1 MVYLDNAATTVC
13 KFPASTY
20 DDIWGNANT
29 PYKFGLNARQAAD
42 DCREKVKECLDA
54 KGGKVIFCSNASEAA
69 KILCDRLHT
78 KGFCTFCG
86 PYEHDSVYYNVDVH
100 SYYTEELYD
109 NKYDKNDAI
118 FQQWVNPV
126 TGMAFNIPSIRQAL
140 GNDCFLCMDAT
151 AGIGKIELEQE
162 IADSIDAMWFS
173 GHKFHGPKTGGILW
187 ISDRLSKALYLSD
200 DSRNEYGL
208 KHGTL
213 DVPNFIATTCALE
226 YAINTQQDN
235 FERWGEL
242 EDRLVDSEVV
252 SIDIDFTDNF
262 GQYCS
267 YFSTATGIYYV
278 GCNADALVQYLSSKG
293 IYVGLA
299 HSACS
304 ADADYR
310 VTRGLGISDKYAE
323 RCIRVS
329 FSEDNTLEDIDALV
343 DGIKE
348 FKEKFV

>member
-1 MVYLDNAATTVC
+1 MIYLDNAATTVC
-13 KFPASTY
+13 KFPASSY

-42 DCREKVKECLDA
+42 ECRERVKKCLGV

-69 KILCDRLHT
+69 KILCDRFYTHSLNNCMT
-78 KGFCTFCG
+78 VCG
-86 PYEHDSVYYNVDVH
+86 PYEHDSVYDFVDLHGYQFVH
-100 SYYTEELYD
+100 H
-109 NKYDKNDAI
+109 NDCTAI

-126 TGMAFNIPSIRQAL
+126 TGTIFDIHSIRQAL

-151 AGIGKIELEQE
+151 AGIGKCVLTQ
-162 IADSIDAMWFS
+162 SIVSSVDAIWFS

-187 ISDRLSKALYLSD
+187 VSDRLSKALYLSD

-213 DVPNFIATTCALE
+213 DTPSFIATTYALE
-226 YAINTQQDN
+226 YTFSNSIENI
-235 FERWGEL
+235 WHYVEL
-242 EDRLVDSEVV
+242 NDYLSNRAGNRVTSSKQYANYQLDATVL
-252 SIDIDFTDNF
+252 IDT
-262 GQYCS
+262 
-267 YFSTATGIYYV
+267 
-278 GCNADALVQYLSSKG
+278 GCNADVLVQYLSSKG

-310 VTRGLGISDKYAE
+310 VTQAFGISKETAE

-329 FSEDNTLEDIDALV
+329 FSEDNTFNDIDALV

>member
-20 DDIWGNANT
+20 DDIWGNANA

-42 DCREKVKECLDA
+42 EYRERVKKCLGV

-69 KILCDRLHT
+69 KILCDRLQAYGIAT
-78 KGFCTFCG
+78 ACG
-86 PYEHDSVYYNVDVH
+86 PYEHDSVYDLVDIDGYQFVH
-100 SYYTEELYD
+100 YSDFT
-109 NKYDKNDAI
+109 AI

-126 TGMAFNIPSIRQAL
+126 TGLIFDIPGIRKSI

-151 AGIGKIELEQE
+151 AGIGKRILTQ
-162 IADSIDAMWFS
+162 SIVSSVDAIWFS
-173 GHKFHGPKTGGILW
+173 GHKFNGPKTGGILW
-187 ISDRLSKALYLSD
+187 VSDRLGKALYLSD

-213 DVPNFIATTCALE
+213 DVPSFIATTYALE
-226 YAINTQQDN
+226 YTINNDIEN
-235 FERWGEL
+235 IWHHAEL
-242 EDRLVDSEVV
+242 NDYLSNRAGDRVVGYQPYANDHLNATLLVD
-252 SIDIDFTDNF
+252 T
-262 GQYCS
+262 
-267 YFSTATGIYYV
+267 

-310 VTRGLGISDKYAE
+310 VTQAFGISKEIAE

-329 FSEDNTLEDIDALV
+329 FSEDNTFEDIDALV

>member
-13 KFPASTY
+13 KFPASAY
-20 DDIWGNANT
+20 DDIWGNANV

-42 DCREKVKECLDA
+42 ECRGRVKKCLNV

-69 KILCDRLHT
+69 KILCDRLQGYGIAT
-78 KGFCTFCG
+78 ACG
-86 PYEHDSVYYNVDVH
+86 PYEHDSVYDLVDMDGYQFVH
-100 SYYTEELYD
+100 YGDGT
-109 NKYDKNDAI
+109 AI

-126 TGMAFNIPSIRQAL
+126 TGLVFDIPAIRQAL
-140 GNDCFLCMDAT
+140 GNNCFLCMDAT
-151 AGIGKIELEQE
+151 AGIGKRILTQ
-162 IADSIDAMWFS
+162 SIISSVDAIWFS
-173 GHKFHGPKTGGILW
+173 GHKFNGPKTGGILW
-187 ISDRLSKALYLSD
+187 VSDRLSKALYLSD

-213 DVPNFIATTCALE
+213 DVPSFIATTYALE
-226 YAINTQQDN
+226 YTFSNSIDNIWHYAEINDYLLN
-235 FERWGEL
+235 RAGN
-242 EDRLVDSEVV
+242 RVV
-252 SIDIDFTDNF
+252 SFKQYADDQLNATVLIDT
-262 GQYCS
+262 
-267 YFSTATGIYYV
+267 
-278 GCNADALVQYLSSKG
+278 GCNADVLVQYLSSKG

-310 VTRGLGISDKYAE
+310 VTQAFGISKETAE

-329 FSEDNTLEDIDALV
+329 FSEDNTFNDIDALIN
-343 DGIKE
+343 GIKE

>member
-13 KFPASTY
+13 KFPASAY

-29 PYKFGLNARQAAD
+29 PYKFGLNAKQVAD
-42 DCREKVKECLDA
+42 ECRERVKKCLDV
-54 KGGKVIFCSNASEAA
+54 KDGKVIFCGNASEAA
-69 KILCDRLHT
+69 KILCDRLQAHGIVT
-78 KGFCTFCG
+78 ACS
-86 PYEHDSVYYNVDVH
+86 PYEHDSVYDSVDIEGGQLT
-100 SYYTEELYD
+100 YLGDGT
-109 NKYDKNDAI
+109 AI

-126 TGMAFNIPSIRQAL
+126 TGIVFDIPSIRKAL

-151 AGIGKIELEQE
+151 AGIGKRVLTQ
-162 IADSIDAMWFS
+162 SIISSVDAIWFS
-173 GHKFHGPKTGGILW
+173 GHKFNGPKTGGILW
-187 ISDRLSKALYLSD
+187 VSDRLSKALYLSD

-213 DVPNFIATTCALE
+213 DVPSFIATTYALE
-226 YAINTQQDN
+226 YTFSN
-235 FERWGEL
+235 
-242 EDRLVDSEVV
+242 
-252 SIDIDFTDNF
+252 SIDNIWHYAEINDYLSNRAGNRVVNFKQYANNQLNATVLIDT
-262 GQYCS
+262 
-267 YFSTATGIYYV
+267 
-278 GCNADALVQYLSSKG
+278 GCNADALVQYLSTKG

-323 RCIRVS
+323 QCIRVS
-329 FSEDNTLEDIDALV
+329 FSEDSTFEDIDALV
-343 DGIKE
+343 NGIKE

>member
-13 KFPASTY
+13 KFPASAY

-29 PYKFGLNARQAAD
+29 PYKFGLNAKQVAD
-42 DCREKVKECLDA
+42 ECRERVKNCLGVKD
-54 KGGKVIFCSNASEAA
+54 GKVIFCSNASEAA
-69 KILCDRLHT
+69 KILCDRLQGYGIAT
-78 KGFCTFCG
+78 ACS
-86 PYEHDSVYYNVDVH
+86 PYEHDSVYDLVDMDGYQFVH
-100 SYYTEELYD
+100 YGDGT
-109 NKYDKNDAI
+109 AI

-126 TGMAFNIPSIRQAL
+126 TGIVFDIPGIRKAL
-140 GNDCFLCMDAT
+140 GNDCFLCMDVT
-151 AGIGKIELEQE
+151 AGIGKRVLTQ
-162 IADSIDAMWFS
+162 SIVNSVDAIWFS
-173 GHKFHGPKTGGILW
+173 GHKFNGPKTGGILW
-187 ISDRLSKALYLSD
+187 VSDRLSKALYLSD

-213 DVPNFIATTCALE
+213 DVPSFIATTCALE
-226 YAINTQQDN
+226 YTISNSIDNIWHYAEINDYLSN
-235 FERWGEL
+235 RAGN
-242 EDRLVDSEVV
+242 RVV
-252 SIDIDFTDNF
+252 SFKQYANDQLNATVLIDT
-262 GQYCS
+262 
-267 YFSTATGIYYV
+267 
-278 GCNADALVQYLSSKG
+278 GCNADALVQYLSTKG

-310 VTRGLGISDKYAE
+310 VTQAFGISKETAE

-329 FSEDNTLEDIDALV
+329 FSEDSTFEDIDALV

>member
-13 KFPASTY
+13 KFPASVC
-20 DDIWGNANT
+20 DDIWSNANA
-29 PYKFGLNARQAAD
+29 PYKFGRKARELAD
-42 DCREKVKECLDA
+42 ECRKKVRECLGV

-69 KILCDRLHT
+69 KILCDRLQGYGIAT
-78 KGFCTFCG
+78 ACS
-86 PYEHDSVYYNVDVH
+86 PYEHDSVYDLVDMDGYQFVH
-100 SYYTEELYD
+100 YGDGT
-109 NKYDKNDAI
+109 AI

-126 TGMAFNIPSIRQAL
+126 TGIAFDIHSIRQAL

-162 IADSIDAMWFS
+162 ITDSIDAMWFS

-213 DVPNFIATTCALE
+213 DVPSFIATTHALE
-226 YAINTQQDN
+226 YTINNDVEN
-235 FERWGEL
+235 IGRHAEL
-242 EDRLVDSEVV
+242 NDYLSNRAGDRIVGFQPCASGQLNATVL
-252 SIDIDFTDNF
+252 IDT
-262 GQYCS
+262 
-267 YFSTATGIYYV
+267 
-278 GCNADALVQYLSSKG
+278 GCNADVLVQYLSSKG

-310 VTRGLGISDKYAE
+310 VTQAFGISKETAE

-329 FSEDNTLEDIDALV
+329 FSEDNTFEDIDALV

>member
-1 MVYLDNAATTVC
+1 MIYLDNAATTVC
-13 KFPASTY
+13 KFPASAY

-29 PYKFGLNARQAAD
+29 PYKFGLNAKRAAD
-42 DCREKVKECLDA
+42 ECREKVKECLGV

-69 KILCDRLHT
+69 KILCDRFYTHSLNNCMT
-78 KGFCTFCG
+78 VCG
-86 PYEHDSVYYNVDVH
+86 PYEHDSVYDFVDLHGYQFVH
-100 SYYTEELYD
+100 H
-109 NKYDKNDAI
+109 NDCTAI

-126 TGMAFNIPSIRQAL
+126 TGTIFDIHSIRQAL

-151 AGIGKIELEQE
+151 AGIGKCVLTQ
-162 IADSIDAMWFS
+162 SIVSSVDAIWFS

-187 ISDRLSKALYLSD
+187 VSDRLSKALYLSD

-213 DVPNFIATTCALE
+213 DTPSFIATTYALE
-226 YAINTQQDN
+226 YTFSNSIENI
-235 FERWGEL
+235 WHYVEL
-242 EDRLVDSEVV
+242 NDYLSNRAGNMVTSSKQYANYQLDATVL
-252 SIDIDFTDNF
+252 IDT
-262 GQYCS
+262 
-267 YFSTATGIYYV
+267 
-278 GCNADALVQYLSSKG
+278 GCNADVLVQYLSSKG

-310 VTRGLGISDKYAE
+310 VTQAFGISKETAE

-329 FSEDNTLEDIDALV
+329 FSEDNTFNDIDALV
-343 DGIKE
+343 NGIKE

>member
-42 DCREKVKECLDA
+42 ECRERVKKCLGV

-69 KILCDRLHT
+69 KILLDRFYVENFKTYCWL
-78 KGFCTFCG
+78 
-86 PYEHDSVYYNVDVH
+86 YEHDSVYDNVETHGYSKTTHH
-100 SYYTEELYD
+100 SNRT
-109 NKYDKNDAI
+109 AI

-126 TGMAFNIPSIRQAL
+126 TGIIFDIPSIRQAL

-151 AGIGKIELEQE
+151 AGIGKRILTQ
-162 IADSIDAMWFS
+162 SIVSSVDAIWFS
-173 GHKFHGPKTGGILW
+173 GHKFNGPKTGGILW
-187 ISDRLSKALYLSD
+187 VSDRLSKALYLSD

-213 DVPNFIATTCALE
+213 DVPSFIATSCALE
-226 YAINTQQDN
+226 YTLSN
-235 FERWGEL
+235 
-242 EDRLVDSEVV
+242 
-252 SIDIDFTDNF
+252 SIDNVWHYAEFNNYLSNRAGNRVAGFKQYANDQLNATVLIDT
-262 GQYCS
+262 
-267 YFSTATGIYYV
+267 

-304 ADADYR
+304 ADANYR
-310 VTRGLGISDKYAE
+310 VTQAFGISKETAE

-329 FSEDNTLEDIDALV
+329 FGEDNTFEDIDALV

-348 FKEKFV
+348 FKERFV

>member
-42 DCREKVKECLDA
+42 DCREKVKECLGV

-69 KILCDRLHT
+69 KILLDKIYAEGLVTMCS
-78 KGFCTFCG
+78 
-86 PYEHDSVYYNVDVH
+86 PYEHDSVYDYVDVH
-100 SYYTEELYD
+100 GYSRITHY
-109 NKYDKNDAI
+109 NDRTAI

-126 TGMAFNIPSIRQAL
+126 TGVVFDIPGIRRGI
-140 GNDCFLCMDAT
+140 GNDCFLCVDAT
-151 AGIGKIELEQE
+151 AGIGKRYLTQ
-162 IADSIDAMWFS
+162 SIINSVDAIWFS

-187 ISDRLSKALYLSD
+187 VSDRLSRALYLSD

-213 DVPNFIATTCALE
+213 DVPSFIATTCALE
-226 YAINTQQDN
+226 YTINNGVENIYHHAELNDYLSNRAGDRIVGFQPYANTQLN
-235 FERWGEL
+235 ATVL
-242 EDRLVDSEVV
+242 
-252 SIDIDFTDNF
+252 IDT
-262 GQYCS
+262 
-267 YFSTATGIYYV
+267 
-278 GCNADALVQYLSSKG
+278 GCNADVLVQYLSSKG

-310 VTRGLGISDKYAE
+310 VTQAFGISKETAE

-329 FSEDNTLEDIDALV
+329 FSEDNTFNDIDALI

>member
-1 MVYLDNAATTVC
+1 MIYLDNAATTVC
-13 KFPASTY
+13 KFPASAY

-42 DCREKVKECLDA
+42 ECRERVKECLGV

-69 KILCDRLHT
+69 KILCDRLQAYGIVT
-78 KGFCTFCG
+78 VCCS
-86 PYEHDSVYYNVDVH
+86 YEHDSVYDLVD
-100 SYYTEELYD
+100 TEGCQLTYLGD
-109 NKYDKNDAI
+109 GTAI

-126 TGMAFNIPSIRQAL
+126 TGMVFDIPFFRQTF
-140 GNDCFLCMDAT
+140 GNYCFLCMDAT
-151 AGIGKIELEQE
+151 AGIGKRILTQ
-162 IADSIDAMWFS
+162 SIISSVDAIWFS
-173 GHKFHGPKTGGILW
+173 GHKFNGPKTGGILW
-187 ISDRLSKALYLSD
+187 ISDRLSKALYLSE

-213 DVPNFIATTCALE
+213 DVPSFIATTCALE
-226 YAINTQQDN
+226 YTINNDVEN
-235 FERWGEL
+235 IGRHAEL
-242 EDRLVDSEVV
+242 NDYLSNRAGDRIVGFQPCASGQLNATVL
-252 SIDIDFTDNF
+252 IDT
-262 GQYCS
+262 
-267 YFSTATGIYYV
+267 

-310 VTRGLGISDKYAE
+310 VTQAFGISKETAE

-329 FSEDNTLEDIDALV
+329 FSEDNTFEDIDALV

>member
-1 MVYLDNAATTVC
+1 MIYLDNAATTVC

-29 PYKFGLNARQAAD
+29 PYKFGLNARQATD
-42 DCREKVKECLDA
+42 DCREKVKECLGV
-54 KGGKVIFCSNASEAA
+54 KGGKVIFCGNASEAA
-69 KILCDRLHT
+69 KILCDRLQAYGIAT
-78 KGFCTFCG
+78 ACG
-86 PYEHDSVYYNVDVH
+86 PYEHDSVYDLVDIDGYQFVRY
-100 SYYTEELYD
+100 SDGT
-109 NKYDKNDAI
+109 AI

-126 TGMAFNIPSIRQAL
+126 TGTIFDIPSIRQAL

-151 AGIGKIELEQE
+151 AGIGKRILTQ
-162 IADSIDAMWFS
+162 SIVSSVDAIWFS

-187 ISDRLSKALYLSD
+187 VSDRLSKALYLSD
-200 DSRNEYGL
+200 DSRNEYDL

-213 DVPNFIATTCALE
+213 DVPSFIATTYALE
-226 YAINTQQDN
+226 YTFNNSIKNI
-235 FERWGEL
+235 WHYVEL
-242 EDRLVDSEVV
+242 NDYLSNRAGNKVV
-252 SIDIDFTDNF
+252 SFKQYANYQLDATVLIDT
-262 GQYCS
+262 
-267 YFSTATGIYYV
+267 
-278 GCNADALVQYLSSKG
+278 GCNADVLVQYLSSKG

-310 VTRGLGISDKYAE
+310 MTQAFGISKETAE

-329 FSEDNTLEDIDALV
+329 FSEDNTFNDIDALV
-343 DGIKE
+343 NGIKE

>member
-13 KFPASTY
+13 KFPASAY

-29 PYKFGLNARQAAD
+29 PYKFGLNARQVAD
-42 DCREKVKECLDA
+42 ECRERVKKCLGV
-54 KGGKVIFCSNASEAA
+54 KGGKVIFCGNASEAA
-69 KILCDRLHT
+69 KILCDRLQAYGIVT
-78 KGFCTFCG
+78 VCCS
-86 PYEHDSVYYNVDVH
+86 YEHDSVYDLVD
-100 SYYTEELYD
+100 TEGCQLTYLGD
-109 NKYDKNDAI
+109 GTAI

-126 TGMAFNIPSIRQAL
+126 TGMVFDIPFFRQTF
-140 GNDCFLCMDAT
+140 GNYCFLCMDAT
-151 AGIGKIELEQE
+151 AGIGKRILTQ
-162 IADSIDAMWFS
+162 SIVNSVDAIWFS

-187 ISDRLSKALYLSD
+187 VSDRLSKALYLSD

-213 DVPNFIATTCALE
+213 DAPSFIATTYALE
-226 YAINTQQDN
+226 YTINNDVEN
-235 FERWGEL
+235 IGRHAEL
-242 EDRLVDSEVV
+242 NDYLSNRAGDRIVGFQPCANDQLNATVL
-252 SIDIDFTDNF
+252 IDT
-262 GQYCS
+262 
-267 YFSTATGIYYV
+267 
-278 GCNADALVQYLSSKG
+278 GCNADVLVQYLSSKG

-310 VTRGLGISDKYAE
+310 VTQAFGISKETAE

-329 FSEDNTLEDIDALV
+329 FSEDNTFNDIDALV
-343 DGIKE
+343 NGIKE

>member
-13 KFPASTY
+13 KFPASAY

-42 DCREKVKECLDA
+42 ECRERVKKCLGVKD
-54 KGGKVIFCSNASEAA
+54 GKVIFCGNASEAA
-69 KILCDRLHT
+69 KILLDRFYVENFKTYCWL
-78 KGFCTFCG
+78 
-86 PYEHDSVYYNVDVH
+86 YEHDSVYDNVETHGYSKTTHH
-100 SYYTEELYD
+100 SNRT
-109 NKYDKNDAI
+109 AI

-126 TGMAFNIPSIRQAL
+126 TGTIFDIPSIRQVL

-151 AGIGKIELEQE
+151 AGIGKRILTQ
-162 IADSIDAMWFS
+162 SIVSSVDAIWFS
-173 GHKFHGPKTGGILW
+173 GHKFNGPKTGGILW
-187 ISDRLSKALYLSD
+187 VSDRLSKALYLSD

-213 DVPNFIATTCALE
+213 DVPSFIATSCALE
-226 YAINTQQDN
+226 YTLSN
-235 FERWGEL
+235 
-242 EDRLVDSEVV
+242 
-252 SIDIDFTDNF
+252 SIDNVWHYAEFNNYLSNRAGNRVAGFKQYANDQLNATVLIDT
-262 GQYCS
+262 
-267 YFSTATGIYYV
+267 

-304 ADADYR
+304 ADANYR
-310 VTRGLGISDKYAE
+310 VTQAFGISKETAE

-329 FSEDNTLEDIDALV
+329 FGEDNTFEDIDALV

-348 FKEKFV
+348 FKERFV

>member
-13 KFPASTY
+13 KFPASVC
-20 DDIWGNANT
+20 DDIWSNANT
-29 PYKFGLNARQAAD
+29 PYKFGRKARELAD
-42 DCREKVKECLDA
+42 ECRKKVKKCLGVKD
-54 KGGKVIFCSNASEAA
+54 GKVVFCSNASEAA
-69 KILCDRLHT
+69 KILCDRLQAYGIAT
-78 KGFCTFCG
+78 ACD
-86 PYEHDSVYYNVDVH
+86 PYEHDSVYDLVDMDGYQFVH
-100 SYYTEELYD
+100 YGDGTT
-109 NKYDKNDAI
+109 I

-126 TGMAFNIPSIRQAL
+126 TGIVFDIPSIRKSI

-151 AGIGKIELEQE
+151 AGIGKYILSQ
-162 IADSIDAMWFS
+162 SIVNSVDAIWFS

-187 ISDRLSKALYLSD
+187 VSDRLSRALYLSD

-213 DVPNFIATTCALE
+213 DVPSFIATTCALE
-226 YAINTQQDN
+226 YTINNDIEN
-235 FERWGEL
+235 IWYHAEL
-242 EDRLVDSEVV
+242 NDYLSNRAGDRVAGYQPYADDQLNATVL
-252 SIDIDFTDNF
+252 IDTR
-262 GQYCS
+262 
-267 YFSTATGIYYV
+267 
-278 GCNADALVQYLSSKG
+278 CNADALVQYLSSKG

-310 VTRGLGISDKYAE
+310 VTQALGISKETAE

-329 FSEDNTLEDIDALV
+329 FSEDNTFNDIDALV

-348 FKEKFV
+348 FKERFV

>member
-1 MVYLDNAATTVC
+1 MIYLDNAATTVC
-13 KFPASTY
+13 KFPASSY

-29 PYKFGLNARQAAD
+29 PYKFGLNAKRAAD
-42 DCREKVKECLDA
+42 ECREKVKECLGV

-69 KILCDRLHT
+69 KILCDRFYTHSLNNCMT
-78 KGFCTFCG
+78 VCG
-86 PYEHDSVYYNVDVH
+86 PYEHDSVYDFVDLHGYQFVH
-100 SYYTEELYD
+100 H
-109 NKYDKNDAI
+109 NDCTAI

-126 TGMAFNIPSIRQAL
+126 TGTIFDIHSIRQAL

-151 AGIGKIELEQE
+151 AGIGKCVLAQ
-162 IADSIDAMWFS
+162 SIVSSVDAIWFS
-173 GHKFHGPKTGGILW
+173 GHKFNGPKTGGILW
-187 ISDRLSKALYLSD
+187 VSDRLSKALYLSD

-213 DVPNFIATTCALE
+213 DVPSFIATTYALE
-226 YAINTQQDN
+226 YTFSNSIDNIWHYAEINDYLSN
-235 FERWGEL
+235 RAGN
-242 EDRLVDSEVV
+242 RVV
-252 SIDIDFTDNF
+252 SFKQYANDQLNATVLIDT
-262 GQYCS
+262 
-267 YFSTATGIYYV
+267 
-278 GCNADALVQYLSSKG
+278 GCNADALVQYLSTKG

-310 VTRGLGISDKYAE
+310 VTQAFGISKETAE

-329 FSEDNTLEDIDALV
+329 FSEDNTFNDIDALV

>member
-13 KFPASTY
+13 KFPASAY

-42 DCREKVKECLDA
+42 ECRERVKKCLGVKD
-54 KGGKVIFCSNASEAA
+54 GKVIFCGNASEAA
-69 KILCDRLHT
+69 KILCDRLQAYGIAT
-78 KGFCTFCG
+78 ACG
-86 PYEHDSVYYNVDVH
+86 PYEHDSVYDLVDMDGYQFVH
-100 SYYTEELYD
+100 YSDGT
-109 NKYDKNDAI
+109 AI

-126 TGMAFNIPSIRQAL
+126 TGVIFDIYSIRQAL
-140 GNDCFLCMDAT
+140 GNDCFLCMGAT
-151 AGIGKIELEQE
+151 AGIGKRILTQ
-162 IADSIDAMWFS
+162 SIVSSVDAIWFS

-187 ISDRLSKALYLSD
+187 VSDRLSKLYLSD
-200 DSRNEYGL
+200 DSRNEYDL

-213 DVPNFIATTCALE
+213 DVPSFIATTYALE
-226 YAINTQQDN
+226 YTFNNSIENI
-235 FERWGEL
+235 WHYVEL
-242 EDRLVDSEVV
+242 NDYLSNRAGNRVV
-252 SIDIDFTDNF
+252 SFKQYANYQLDATVLIDT
-262 GQYCS
+262 
-267 YFSTATGIYYV
+267 

-310 VTRGLGISDKYAE
+310 VTQAFGISKETAE

-329 FSEDNTLEDIDALV
+329 FSEDNTFEDIDALV

>member
-13 KFPASTY
+13 KFPASAY

-29 PYKFGLNARQAAD
+29 PYEFGLNARQAAD
-42 DCREKVKECLDA
+42 ECRERVEKCLGV

-78 KGFCTFCG
+78 TDFYTFCS

-100 SYYTEELYD
+100 GFTDEEFYD
-109 NKYDKNDAI
+109 KYDKNAAI

-126 TGMAFNIPSIRQAL
+126 TGTIFDIYSIRQAL

-151 AGIGKIELEQE
+151 AGIGKRILTQ
-162 IADSIDAMWFS
+162 SIVSSVDAIWFS
-173 GHKFHGPKTGGILW
+173 GHKFNGPKTGGILW
-187 ISDRLSKALYLSD
+187 VSDKLNRALYLSD

-213 DVPNFIATTCALE
+213 DVPSFIATTYALDE
-226 YAINTQQDN
+226 AVTQEIDNVAYYAELNNYLSNRAGNKIVISNPYTQGQI
-235 FERWGEL
+235 GATVL
-242 EDRLVDSEVV
+242 
-252 SIDIDFTDNF
+252 IDT
-262 GQYCS
+262 
-267 YFSTATGIYYV
+267 
-278 GCNADALVQYLSSKG
+278 GCNADVLVQYLSSKG

-310 VTRGLGISDKYAE
+310 VTQAFGISKDTAE

-329 FSEDNTLEDIDALV
+329 FSEDNTFNDIDALV

>member
-13 KFPASTY
+13 KFPASAY

-29 PYKFGLNARQAAD
+29 PYKFGLNARQVAD
-42 DCREKVKECLDA
+42 ECREKVKKCLGV

-69 KILCDRLHT
+69 KILCDRLQAYGIAT
-78 KGFCTFCG
+78 ACG
-86 PYEHDSVYYNVDVH
+86 PYEHDSVYDLVDIDGYQFVH
-100 SYYTEELYD
+100 YSDGT
-109 NKYDKNDAI
+109 AI

-126 TGMAFNIPSIRQAL
+126 TGIIFDIPSIRQAL
-140 GNDCFLCMDAT
+140 GNGCFLCMDAT
-151 AGIGKIELEQE
+151 AGIGKRILTQ
-162 IADSIDAMWFS
+162 SIVSSVDAIWFS

-187 ISDRLSKALYLSD
+187 VSDRLSKLYLSD

-213 DVPNFIATTCALE
+213 DVPSFIATACALE
-226 YAINTQQDN
+226 YTLSN
-235 FERWGEL
+235 
-242 EDRLVDSEVV
+242 
-252 SIDIDFTDNF
+252 SIDNVWHYAEFNNYLSNRAGNRVAGFKQYANDQLNATVLIDT
-262 GQYCS
+262 
-267 YFSTATGIYYV
+267 
-278 GCNADALVQYLSSKG
+278 GCNADVLVQYLSSKD

-310 VTRGLGISDKYAE
+310 VTQAFGISKETAE

-329 FSEDNTLEDIDALV
+329 FSEDSAFEDIDALIN
-343 DGIKE
+343 GIKE

>member
-1 MVYLDNAATTVC
+1 MIYLDNAATTVC
-13 KFPASTY
+13 KFPASAY

-29 PYKFGLNARQAAD
+29 PYKFGLNAKRAAD
-42 DCREKVKECLDA
+42 ECREKVKECLGV

-69 KILCDRLHT
+69 KILCDRFYTHSLNNCMT
-78 KGFCTFCG
+78 VCG
-86 PYEHDSVYYNVDVH
+86 PYEHDSVYDFVDLHGYQFVH
-100 SYYTEELYD
+100 H
-109 NKYDKNDAI
+109 NDCTAI

-126 TGMAFNIPSIRQAL
+126 TGTIFDIHSIRQAL

-151 AGIGKIELEQE
+151 AGIGKCVLTQ
-162 IADSIDAMWFS
+162 SIVSSVDAIWFS

-187 ISDRLSKALYLSD
+187 VSDRLSKALYLSD

-213 DVPNFIATTCALE
+213 DTPSFIATTYALE
-226 YAINTQQDN
+226 YTFSNSIENI
-235 FERWGEL
+235 WHYVEL
-242 EDRLVDSEVV
+242 NDYLSNRAGNRVTSSKQYANYQLDATVL
-252 SIDIDFTDNF
+252 IDT
-262 GQYCS
+262 
-267 YFSTATGIYYV
+267 
-278 GCNADALVQYLSSKG
+278 GCNADVLVQYLSSKG

-310 VTRGLGISDKYAE
+310 VTQAFGISKETAE

-329 FSEDNTLEDIDALV
+329 FSEDNTFNDIDALV
-343 DGIKE
+343 NGIKK

>member
-42 DCREKVKECLDA
+42 ECREKVKKCLGVKD
-54 KGGKVIFCSNASEAA
+54 GKVIFCSNASEAA
-69 KILCDRLHT
+69 KILCDRLQAYGIAT
-78 KGFCTFCG
+78 ACV
-86 PYEHDSVYYNVDVH
+86 PYEHDSVYDLVDIDGYQFVH
-100 SYYTEELYD
+100 HSDGT
-109 NKYDKNDAI
+109 AI

-126 TGMAFNIPSIRQAL
+126 TGMVFDIPFFRQTF
-140 GNDCFLCMDAT
+140 GNYCFLCMDAT

-162 IADSIDAMWFS
+162 ITDSIDAMWFS

-187 ISDRLSKALYLSD
+187 VSDRLSKALYLSD
-200 DSRNEYGL
+200 DSRNEYDL

-213 DVPNFIATTCALE
+213 DVPSFIATTCALE
-226 YAINTQQDN
+226 YTIINGVEN
-235 FERWGEL
+235 IYHHAEL
-242 EDRLVDSEVV
+242 NDYLSNRAGDRIVGFQPYASGRLNATVL
-252 SIDIDFTDNF
+252 IDT
-262 GQYCS
+262 
-267 YFSTATGIYYV
+267 

-310 VTRGLGISDKYAE
+310 VTQAFGISKETAE

-329 FSEDNTLEDIDALV
+329 FSEDNTFNDIDALV

>member
-1 MVYLDNAATTVC
+1 MIYLDNAATTVC
-13 KFPASTY
+13 KFPASAY

-29 PYKFGLNARQAAD
+29 PYKFGLNAKRAAD
-42 DCREKVKECLDA
+42 ECREKVKECLGV

-69 KILCDRLHT
+69 KILCDRFYTHSLNNCMT
-78 KGFCTFCG
+78 VCG
-86 PYEHDSVYYNVDVH
+86 PYEHDSVYDFVDLHGYQFVH
-100 SYYTEELYD
+100 H
-109 NKYDKNDAI
+109 NDCTAI

-126 TGMAFNIPSIRQAL
+126 TGTIFDIHSIRQAL

-151 AGIGKIELEQE
+151 AGIGKCVLTQ
-162 IADSIDAMWFS
+162 SIVSSVDAIWFS

-187 ISDRLSKALYLSD
+187 VSDRLSKALYLSD

-213 DVPNFIATTCALE
+213 DTPSFIATTYALE
-226 YAINTQQDN
+226 YTFSNSIENI
-235 FERWGEL
+235 WHYVEL
-242 EDRLVDSEVV
+242 NDYLSNRAGNRVTSSKQYANYQLDATVL
-252 SIDIDFTDNF
+252 ID
-262 GQYCS
+262 
-267 YFSTATGIYYV
+267 TGY
-278 GCNADALVQYLSSKG
+278 NADVLVQYLSSKG

-310 VTRGLGISDKYAE
+310 VTQAFGISKETAE

-329 FSEDNTLEDIDALV
+329 FSEDNTFNDIDALV

>member
-13 KFPASTY
+13 KFPASAY

-42 DCREKVKECLDA
+42 ECRERVKKCLGV

-69 KILCDRLHT
+69 KILCDRLQAYGIVT
-78 KGFCTFCG
+78 VCCS
-86 PYEHDSVYYNVDVH
+86 YEHDSVYDLVD
-100 SYYTEELYD
+100 TEGCQLTYLGD
-109 NKYDKNDAI
+109 GTAI

-126 TGMAFNIPSIRQAL
+126 TGVAFDIPSIRQTL

-151 AGIGKIELEQE
+151 AGIGKRVLTQSIVN
-162 IADSIDAMWFS
+162 SIDAIWFS
-173 GHKFHGPKTGGILW
+173 GHKFNGPKTGGILW
-187 ISDRLSKALYLSD
+187 VSDRLSKALYLSD

-213 DVPNFIATTCALE
+213 DVPSFIATTYALE
-226 YAINTQQDN
+226 YTFSNSIDNIWHYAEINDYLSN
-235 FERWGEL
+235 RAGN
-242 EDRLVDSEVV
+242 RVV
-252 SIDIDFTDNF
+252 SFKQYANDHLNATVLIDT
-262 GQYCS
+262 
-267 YFSTATGIYYV
+267 
-278 GCNADALVQYLSSKG
+278 GCNADVLVQYLSSKG

-310 VTRGLGISDKYAE
+310 VTQAFGISKETAE

-329 FSEDNTLEDIDALV
+329 FSEDNTFNDIDALV
-343 DGIKE
+343 NGIKE

>member
-13 KFPASTY
+13 KFPASVC
-20 DDIWGNANT
+20 DDIWSNANT
-29 PYKFGLNARQAAD
+29 PYKFGRKARELAD
-42 DCREKVKECLDA
+42 ECRKKVKECLGV
-54 KGGKVIFCSNASEAA
+54 KGGKVIFCSNSSEAA
-69 KILCDRLHT
+69 KILCDRLQAYGIAT
-78 KGFCTFCG
+78 ACG
-86 PYEHDSVYYNVDVH
+86 PYEHDSVYDLVDIDGYQFVH
-100 SYYTEELYD
+100 YSDGT
-109 NKYDKNDAI
+109 AI

-126 TGMAFNIPSIRQAL
+126 TGIVFDIPGIRKGI

-151 AGIGKIELEQE
+151 AGIGKRFLSQ
-162 IADSIDAMWFS
+162 SIVNSVDAIWFS

-187 ISDRLSKALYLSD
+187 VSDRLSKALYLSD

-213 DVPNFIATTCALE
+213 DVPSFIATTYALDE
-226 YAINTQQDN
+226 AVTQEIDNVAHYAELNNYLSNRAGNKIVISNPYTQGQ
-235 FERWGEL
+235 
-242 EDRLVDSEVV
+242 
-252 SIDIDFTDNF
+252 IDATVLIDT
-262 GQYCS
+262 
-267 YFSTATGIYYV
+267 
-278 GCNADALVQYLSSKG
+278 GCNADVLVQYLSSKG

-310 VTRGLGISDKYAE
+310 VTQAFNISKETAE

-329 FSEDNTLEDIDALV
+329 FSEDNTFNDIDALV

>member
-13 KFPASTY
+13 KFPASSY
-20 DDIWGNANT
+20 DDVWGNANT
-29 PYKFGLNARQAAD
+29 PYQFGRDAKQTAD
-42 DCREKVKECLDA
+42 ECRKRVKQCLGV

-69 KILCDRLHT
+69 KILCDRIYAEGLVT
-78 KGFCTFCG
+78 MCG
-86 PYEHDSVYYNVDVH
+86 PYEHDSVYDHVDVH
-100 SYYTEELYD
+100 GYSRITHY
-109 NKYDKNDAI
+109 NDRTAI

-126 TGMAFNIPSIRQAL
+126 TGIVFDIPGIRKAL
-140 GNDCFLCMDAT
+140 GNNCFLCMDAT
-151 AGIGKIELEQE
+151 AGIGKVELESE
-162 IADSIDAMWFS
+162 IVNSVDAIWFS

-187 ISDRLSKALYLSD
+187 VSDRLSKALYLSD

-213 DVPNFIATTCALE
+213 DVPSFIATTCALE
-226 YAINTQQDN
+226 YTINNDIEN
-235 FERWGEL
+235 IYHHAEL
-242 EDRLVDSEVV
+242 NDYLSNRAGDRIVGFQPYASGQLDATVL
-252 SIDIDFTDNF
+252 IDT
-262 GQYCS
+262 
-267 YFSTATGIYYV
+267 
-278 GCNADALVQYLSSKG
+278 GCNADVLVQYLSSKG

>member
-13 KFPASTY
+13 KFPASAY

-29 PYKFGLNARQAAD
+29 PYKFGLNAKQVAD
-42 DCREKVKECLDA
+42 ECRERVKKCLDV
-54 KGGKVIFCSNASEAA
+54 KDGKVIFCGNASEAA
-69 KILCDRLHT
+69 KILCDRLQAHGIVT
-78 KGFCTFCG
+78 ACS
-86 PYEHDSVYYNVDVH
+86 PYEHDSVYDSVDIEGGQLT
-100 SYYTEELYD
+100 YLGDGT
-109 NKYDKNDAI
+109 AI

-126 TGMAFNIPSIRQAL
+126 TGMVFDIPSIRKAL

-151 AGIGKIELEQE
+151 AGIGKRVLTQ
-162 IADSIDAMWFS
+162 SIISSVDASWFS
-173 GHKFHGPKTGGILW
+173 GHKFNGPKTGGILW
-187 ISDRLSKALYLSD
+187 VSDRLSKALYLSD

-213 DVPNFIATTCALE
+213 DVPSFIATTYALE
-226 YAINTQQDN
+226 YTFSN
-235 FERWGEL
+235 
-242 EDRLVDSEVV
+242 
-252 SIDIDFTDNF
+252 SIDNIWHYAEINDYLSNRAGNRVVNFKQYANNQLNATVLIDT
-262 GQYCS
+262 
-267 YFSTATGIYYV
+267 
-278 GCNADALVQYLSSKG
+278 GCNADALVQYLSTKG

-323 RCIRVS
+323 QCIRVS
-329 FSEDNTLEDIDALV
+329 FSEDSTFEDIDALV
-343 DGIKE
+343 NGIKE

>member
-1 MVYLDNAATTVC
+1 MIYLDNAATTVC
-13 KFPASTY
+13 KFPASAY

-29 PYKFGLNARQAAD
+29 PYKFGLNAKQAAD
-42 DCREKVKECLDA
+42 ECREKVKECLGV

-69 KILCDRLHT
+69 KILCDRLQAYGIAT
-78 KGFCTFCG
+78 ACG
-86 PYEHDSVYYNVDVH
+86 PYEHDSVYDLVDIDGYQFVH
-100 SYYTEELYD
+100 YSDGT
-109 NKYDKNDAI
+109 AI

-126 TGMAFNIPSIRQAL
+126 TGIAFDIHSIRQAL

-162 IADSIDAMWFS
+162 TTDSIDAMWFS

-187 ISDRLSKALYLSD
+187 VSDRLSRALYLSD

-213 DVPNFIATTCALE
+213 DVPSFIATTCALE
-226 YAINTQQDN
+226 YTTNNAIENIWHYAGLNDYLSN
-235 FERWGEL
+235 RAG
-242 EDRLVDSEVV
+242 DRVAGDRVV
-252 SIDIDFTDNF
+252 GFQPYVNGHLNATLLIDT
-262 GQYCS
+262 
-267 YFSTATGIYYV
+267 
-278 GCNADALVQYLSSKG
+278 GCNADVLVQYLSSKS

-310 VTRGLGISDKYAE
+310 VTQAFGISKETAE

-329 FSEDNTLEDIDALV
+329 FSEDNTFNDIDALV
-343 DGIKE
+343 EGIKE
-348 FKEKFV
+348 FKERFA

>member
-1 MVYLDNAATTVC
+1 MIYLDNAATTVC
-13 KFPASTY
+13 KFPASVC
-20 DDIWGNANT
+20 DDIWSNANA
-29 PYKFGLNARQAAD
+29 PYKFGRKARELAD
-42 DCREKVKECLDA
+42 ECRKKVIECLGV

-69 KILCDRLHT
+69 KILCDRLQAYGIAT
-78 KGFCTFCG
+78 ACG
-86 PYEHDSVYYNVDVH
+86 PYEHDSVYDLVDIDGYQFVRY
-100 SYYTEELYD
+100 SDGT
-109 NKYDKNDAI
+109 AI

-126 TGMAFNIPSIRQAL
+126 TGIAFDIHSIRQAL

-162 IADSIDAMWFS
+162 IIDSIDAMWFS

-187 ISDRLSKALYLSD
+187 ISDRLSEALYLSE

-213 DVPNFIATTCALE
+213 DVPSFIATTCALE
-226 YAINTQQDN
+226 YTLGNDIENIWHYAGLNDYLSNRVGDKVTGSKLYANYQLN
-235 FERWGEL
+235 ATVL
-242 EDRLVDSEVV
+242 
-252 SIDIDFTDNF
+252 IDT
-262 GQYCS
+262 
-267 YFSTATGIYYV
+267 

-310 VTRGLGISDKYAE
+310 VTHAFGISKETAE

-329 FSEDNTLEDIDALV
+329 FSEDGTFNGSGALV

>member
-13 KFPASTY
+13 KFPASAY

-42 DCREKVKECLDA
+42 ECRERVKKCLGVKD
-54 KGGKVIFCSNASEAA
+54 GKVIFCGNASEAA
-69 KILCDRLHT
+69 KILCDRLQAYGIVT
-78 KGFCTFCG
+78 ACS
-86 PYEHDSVYYNVDVH
+86 PYEHDSVYDLVDIDGSQLIH
-100 SYYTEELYD
+100 YGDCT
-109 NKYDKNDAI
+109 AI

-126 TGMAFNIPSIRQAL
+126 TGMAFDIPSIRQTL
-140 GNDCFLCMDAT
+140 GNYCFLCMDAT

-162 IADSIDAMWFS
+162 ITDSIDAMWFS

-187 ISDRLSKALYLSD
+187 VSDRLSKALYLSD

-213 DVPNFIATTCALE
+213 DVPSFMATTCALE

-252 SIDIDFTDNF
+252 SIDIDFADNF
-262 GQYCS
+262 GKYRS

-278 GCNADALVQYLSSKG
+278 GCNADALVQYLSTKG

-329 FSEDNTLEDIDALV
+329 FSEDSTFKDIDALI

>member
-13 KFPASTY
+13 KFPASIY
-20 DDIWGNANT
+20 DGVWGNANT
-29 PYKFGLNARQAAD
+29 HYKFGLGAKNIAD
-42 DCREKVKECLDA
+42 KCREKVKKCLGV

-69 KILCDRLHT
+69 KILRDRLRQMDIIIR
-78 KGFCTFCG
+78 CCL
-86 PYEHDSVYYNVDVH
+86 YEHDSVFRLGDIFGYSFVH
-100 SYYTEELYD
+100 YID
-109 NKYDKNDAI
+109 NTAV

-126 TGMAFNIPSIRQAL
+126 TGIVFDIPSIRKGI

-151 AGIGKIELEQE
+151 AGIGKRYLTQ
-162 IADSIDAMWFS
+162 SIVNSVDAIWFS

-187 ISDRLSKALYLSD
+187 VSDRLSEALDLSD

-213 DVPNFIATTCALE
+213 DVPSFIATTYALE
-226 YAINTQQDN
+226 YTISN
-235 FERWGEL
+235 
-242 EDRLVDSEVV
+242 
-252 SIDIDFTDNF
+252 SIDNAWHYAGLNDYLSNRAGNRVTGFKQYANDQLNATVLIDT
-262 GQYCS
+262 
-267 YFSTATGIYYV
+267 

-310 VTRGLGISDKYAE
+310 VTQAFGISKETAE

-329 FSEDNTLEDIDALV
+329 FSEDNTFNDIDALV
-343 DGIKE
+343 NGIKE

>member
-13 KFPASTY
+13 KFPASAY

-42 DCREKVKECLDA
+42 ECRERVKRCLGV

-69 KILCDRLHT
+69 KILCDRLQAYGIAT
-78 KGFCTFCG
+78 ACS
-86 PYEHDSVYYNVDVH
+86 PYEHDSVYDLVDIDGYQFVH
-100 SYYTEELYD
+100 YSDGT
-109 NKYDKNDAI
+109 AI

-126 TGMAFNIPSIRQAL
+126 TGTIFDIHSIRQVL

-151 AGIGKIELEQE
+151 AGIGKRILTQ
-162 IADSIDAMWFS
+162 SIVSSVDAIWFS
-173 GHKFHGPKTGGILW
+173 GHKFNGPKTGGILW
-187 ISDRLSKALYLSD
+187 ISDRLSEALYLSE

-213 DVPNFIATTCALE
+213 DVPSFIATTCALE
-226 YAINTQQDN
+226 YTISN
-235 FERWGEL
+235 
-242 EDRLVDSEVV
+242 
-252 SIDIDFTDNF
+252 SIDNAWHYAGLNDYLSNRAGNRVVGSKQYANDQLNATVLIDT
-262 GQYCS
+262 
-267 YFSTATGIYYV
+267 
-278 GCNADALVQYLSSKG
+278 GCNADVLVQYLSSKG

-310 VTRGLGISDKYAE
+310 VTQAFGIPKETAE

-329 FSEDNTLEDIDALV
+329 FSEDNTFNDIDALV
-343 DGIKE
+343 NGIKE

>member
-29 PYKFGLNARQAAD
+29 PYEFGLYAKRAAD
-42 DCREKVKECLDA
+42 KCREEVKECLGV

-69 KILCDRLHT
+69 KILCDRLQAYGIAT
-78 KGFCTFCG
+78 ACG
-86 PYEHDSVYYNVDVH
+86 PYEHDSVYDLVDMDGYQFVH
-100 SYYTEELYD
+100 YGDGT
-109 NKYDKNDAI
+109 AI
-118 FQQWVNPV
+118 FQQWANPV
-126 TGMAFNIPSIRQAL
+126 TGVVFDIPGIRRGI

-151 AGIGKIELEQE
+151 AGIGKRVLAQ
-162 IADSIDAMWFS
+162 SIVSSVDAIWFS

-187 ISDRLSKALYLSD
+187 VTDRLSKALYLSD
-200 DSRNEYGL
+200 DSRNEYDL

-213 DVPNFIATTCALE
+213 DVPSFIATTCALKYTTNNAIE
-226 YAINTQQDN
+226 NIWHYAWLNDYLSN
-235 FERWGEL
+235 RAG
-242 EDRLVDSEVV
+242 DRVTGFMPYANDQLNATVL
-252 SIDIDFTDNF
+252 IDT
-262 GQYCS
+262 
-267 YFSTATGIYYV
+267 
-278 GCNADALVQYLSSKG
+278 GCNADALVQYLSSKD

-310 VTRGLGISDKYAE
+310 VTQAFGISKETAE

-329 FSEDNTLEDIDALV
+329 FSEDSTFEDIDALIN
-343 DGIKE
+343 GIKE

>member
-13 KFPASTY
+13 KFPSSTY

-42 DCREKVKECLDA
+42 ECRERVKKCLGV
-54 KGGKVIFCSNASEAA
+54 KGGKVIFCGNASEAV
-69 KILCDRLHT
+69 KILCDRLQAYGIAT
-78 KGFCTFCG
+78 ACG
-86 PYEHDSVYYNVDVH
+86 PYEHDSVYDLVDMDGYQFVH
-100 SYYTEELYD
+100 YSDGT
-109 NKYDKNDAI
+109 AI

-126 TGMAFNIPSIRQAL
+126 TGIVFDIPGIRKAI
-140 GNDCFLCMDAT
+140 GNDCFLCMEAT
-151 AGIGKIELEQE
+151 AGIGKCVLTQ
-162 IADSIDAMWFS
+162 SIVNSVDAIWFS
-173 GHKFHGPKTGGILW
+173 GHKFNGPKTGGILW
-187 ISDRLSKALYLSD
+187 VSDRLSEALYLSE

-213 DVPNFIATTCALE
+213 DVPSFIATTCALE
-226 YAINTQQDN
+226 YTLGNDIENIWHYAGLNDYLSN
-235 FERWGEL
+235 RAGN
-242 EDRLVDSEVV
+242 RVV
-252 SIDIDFTDNF
+252 GFKPYANDQLNATVLIDT
-262 GQYCS
+262 
-267 YFSTATGIYYV
+267 
-278 GCNADALVQYLSSKG
+278 GCNADVLVQYLSSKG

-310 VTRGLGISDKYAE
+310 VTQVFGISKETAE

-329 FSEDNTLEDIDALV
+329 FSEDNTFNDIDVLV

>member
-1 MVYLDNAATTVC
+1 MIYLDNAATTVC
-13 KFPASTY
+13 KFPASVC
-20 DDIWGNANT
+20 DDIWSNANT
-29 PYKFGLNARQAAD
+29 PYKFGQKARELAD
-42 DCREKVKECLDA
+42 ECRKKVRECLGV

-69 KILCDRLHT
+69 KILCDRVQGYGIVT
-78 KGFCTFCG
+78 ACG
-86 PYEHDSVYYNVDVH
+86 PYEHDSVYDNVEIHGYSKTTHH
-100 SYYTEELYD
+100 SNGT
-109 NKYDKNDAI
+109 AI

-126 TGMAFNIPSIRQAL
+126 TGIAFDIPSIRQAL
-140 GNDCFLCMDAT
+140 GNYCFLCMDAT

-162 IADSIDAMWFS
+162 IIDSIDAMWFS

-213 DVPNFIATTCALE
+213 DVPSFIATTCALE

-235 FERWGEL
+235 FERWGKL

-252 SIDIDFTDNF
+252 TIDVDFVDNF
-262 GQYCS
+262 RKYYS

-278 GCNADALVQYLSSKG
+278 GCNADALVQYLSTKG

-310 VTRGLGISDKYAE
+310 VTRSLGISDKYAE
-323 RCIRVS
+323 QCIRVS
-329 FSEDNTLEDIDALV
+329 FSEDNTFNDIDALV